1 MADTEISKLPPL
13 SGSNLQGQDVLAIAD
28 LSAVETKKI
37 RADELVSAGIEI
49 LPPNGTNPNFLD
61 WDQLAPGSINGTAI
75 VPCSYTLCTDDV
87 KTYTIENGAVTEEKI
102 ADGAVTYEKTNFADN
117 SIPGEKLVHDSVGVD
132 ELEPDLPG
140 SILANES
147 IFTGQLAPLS
157 VTTEKIADSAVTTA
171 KINDGAV
178 TNDKISDVDGSKL
191 VDDSV
196 TGAKLDPN
204 SFTGGIE
211 INASDEVV
219 HTNSVT
225 AGTTNGI
232 TFDAQGHVTAT
243 GPLLSSDLPLA
254 TSTTPGAVAVPTSSG
269 LTVDAGGNLDHLAS
283 IAGGIF
289 AGVTYDDHGH
299 ITAVDSSGL
308 VPPTSLPIA
317 GTTSTELGAVY
328 IPTQDNLQVGGDG
341 ALTHKE
347 VTGLSG
353 TYPKV
358 TVNASGHVISGDVL
372 VATDIPNLNADQI
385 TSGQFPTVRLE
396 DDSVTGPKIA
406 DYATCL
412 MQEDFPG
419 PGDFL
424 GQFWYTPSTAQLR
437 VYARGSGPE
446 NIWLPVGFGLLQQQN
461 LRYAF
466 LFDGSTGLIT
476 GITQYGAPLGL
487 AVGDPIPT
495 ATDELSGAYGV
506 CVVEGSDITLHDV
519 NGTLFTVGD
528 WILCAG
534 ETTGWVHI
542 DIADGAG
549 GGGGGAQVLDDLL
562 DVTIGGAGTF
572 DLNGNP
578 VQQIAL
584 QDGQILQYN
593 SGIGQWVNRD
603 VALGAHTGETPP
615 ANAQDGTLWWDSS
628 NSAGGGR
635 LYISYTDDGA
645 EGNGAS
651 TQWVPATPDAYGTG
665 TGGGGSGGATRL
677 NELLD
682 VNANPGATGDFLT
695 WDDLTS
701 NWVATSTIDGGTF

>member
-1 MADTEISKLPPL
+1 MNSH
-13 SGSNLQGQDVLAIAD
+13 
-28 LSAVETKKI
+28 
-37 RADELVSAGIEI
+37 
-49 LPPNGTNPNFLD
+49 
-61 WDQLAPGSINGTAI
+61 
-75 VPCSYTLCTDDV
+75 
-87 KTYTIENGAVTEEKI
+87 
-102 ADGAVTYEKTNFADN
+102 N

-132 ELEPDLPG
+132 ELEPNLPG

-196 TGAKLDPN
+196 TGAKLDPS

-347 VTGLSG
+347 VTGLAG

-358 TVNASGHVISGDVL
+358 TVNGSGHVISGDVL
-372 VATDIPNLNADQI
+372 ASTDIPSLSADQI
-385 TSGQFPTVRLE
+385 TSGQFPTARLE
-396 DDSVTGPKIA
+396 DDSVTGPKLA
-406 DYATCL
+406 DYSTCL

-461 LRYAF
+461 LRYCF
-466 LFDGSTGLIT
+466 LFDGTTGLIT

-495 ATDELSGAYGV
+495 ATDALAGAYGV
-506 CVVEGSDITLHDV
+506 CVVEGAGITLHDV
-519 NGTLFTVGD
+519 NGTNFTVGD

-549 GGGGGAQVLDDLL
+549 GGGGGAQVLNDLL
-562 DVTIGGAGTF
+562 DVTIGGAGLR
-572 DLNGNP
+572 DINGNP
-578 VQQIAL
+578 IQTVAL
-584 QDGQILQYN
+584 TDGQILQYN
-593 SGIGQWVNRD
+593 GAIGQWVNTD
-603 VALGAHTGETPP
+603 VALGASTGETPP
-615 ANAQDGTLWWDSS
+615 TNATDGTLWWDSS
-628 NSAGGGR
+628 NGPGGGR
-635 LYISYTDDGA
+635 LYISYTDDNA
-645 EGNGAS
+645 EGNGIS

-665 TGGGGSGGATRL
+665 TGGGGGDAGATRL

-682 VNANPGATGDFLT
+682 VNANPGQTGDFLT
-695 WDDLTS
+695 WDDVSS
-701 NWVATSTIDGGTF
+701 NWVATSTIDCGTF